1 MTPFCRPT
9 QIRTNRARATALDT
23 SRRST
28 ETRRERRLDGNK
40 PSSSG
45 NQPRNAPDRDGTRAR
60 EGKEPPPPPSFEC
73 ASLSRSKRNEMDAE
87 LASVLNPGSADAF
100 ASLLGGLSS
109 ADNAQRSRCEAV
121 FERAKGHPD
130 AFATQLTR
138 ALRTNADARTRE
150 TSAVLARRVFTAEDG
165 ALFAALS
172 GETREMI
179 KAELL
184 NALREEGEVKI
195 SRKVCDLIC
204 EVAAAGMER
213 ESPWPELLPFMFGA
227 VSEGSSDR
235 LKESALSI
243 FGMLAPFIGEQLVPQ
258 IPTLH
263 GVLSGCLA
271 NADTQVRLAAL
282 RATCA
287 FVDALENPSDR
298 MKFQDLLPAM
308 LNTLGAALQGQ
319 DENTAQ
325 ETLGY
330 FIELAE
336 ADPRF
341 VRNHLSQLVE
351 AMLSV
356 AEHADLEDGTRTL
369 ATEFLVTLTEARDR
383 APGMMRKVPNFVQ
396 RLYNCL
402 VNFLLDIED
411 DEDWHTAENEEDE
424 GIGQG
429 DLYEVGQE
437 CLDRIAIALGS
448 NSVLPACA
456 ATMPSLIGD
465 ADWKKRHAAL
475 IALSQIAE
483 GCAKGMKKDVVG
495 AVQPCL
501 HALATD
507 PHPRVRWAA
516 INGLGQMCTDLGPR
530 LQEKAHANVL
540 PLLLNAMDDS
550 KNPRCQAHA
559 AAATVNFSED
569 CPPECMAP
577 YLDTLMNKL
586 LSLLQ
591 SGNKSVQ
598 EAALTALAS
607 TADNAQEAFVKYYD
621 TVLPFLKSILV
632 NANGKEYRMLRAKA
646 VECISLVGMAVGRAR
661 FAPDAREVMDLL
673 MRLQSGGFEDDDP
686 TVQYMLQ
693 AWTRLCK
700 CLGEEFIPY
709 LQVVMQPLLKSAN
722 LKADVIVTSKDDDE
736 EEEEEENDEYEQ
748 VDYGDKRV
756 SIRTAVLEEKAT
768 ACNMLCCYV
777 DELKDGIL
785 PYLEDILQTM
795 IPSLEFYFHEDVRR
809 AAVASLPD
817 LLRAGKIAVTK
828 GVKDQ
833 AWFQQLVNHIIPPL
847 IQAMA
852 KEPDVEIQVR
862 RQRHSFKQA
871 SDETYGFPFKML

>member
-1 MTPFCRPT
+1 M
-9 QIRTNRARATALDT
+9 
-23 SRRST
+23 
-28 ETRRERRLDGNK
+28 
-40 PSSSG
+40 
-45 NQPRNAPDRDGTRAR
+45 
-60 EGKEPPPPPSFEC
+60 
-73 ASLSRSKRNEMDAE
+73 
-87 LASVLNPGSADAF
+87 
-100 ASLLGGLSS
+100 
-109 ADNAQRSRCEAV
+109 
-121 FERAKGHPD
+121 
-130 AFATQLTR
+130 
-138 ALRTNADARTRE
+138 
-150 TSAVLARRVFTAEDG
+150 
-165 ALFAALS
+165 
-172 GETREMI
+172 
-179 KAELL
+179 
-184 NALREEGEVKI
+184 
-195 SRKVCDLIC
+195 
-204 EVAAAGMER
+204 
-213 ESPWPELLPFMFGA
+213 PFMFGA
-227 VSEGSSDR
+227 VQEGSDR

-243 FGMLAPFIGEQLVPQ
+243 FAMLAPFMSDGLVAQ

-263 GVLSGCLA
+263 AVLSACLTS
-271 NADTQVRLAAL
+271 ADTQVQLASL
-282 RATCA
+282 RASCA
-287 FVDALENPSDR
+287 FVDALENQSDR
-298 MKFQDLLPAM
+298 IKFQDLLPAM
-308 LNTLGAALQGQ
+308 LNTLGSALQGQ
-319 DENTAQ
+319 DESSAQ
-325 ETLGY
+325 EALGL

-341 VRNHLSQLVE
+341 VRNHLTQLVE

-402 VNFLLDIED
+402 VSFLVTDIED
-411 DEDWHTAENEEDE
+411 DEDWHTCENEEDE
-424 GIGQG
+424 GLGQG
-429 DLYEVGQE
+429 DLYDVGQE
-437 CLDRIAIALGS
+437 CLDRIAIALGP
-448 NSVLPACA
+448 NSMLPACA

-465 ADWKKRHAAL
+465 ADWKNRHAAL

-483 GCAKGMKKDVVG
+483 GCAKGMKKDVVS
-495 AVQPCL
+495 AIQPCL

-577 YLDTLMNKL
+577 YLDPLMNKL
-586 LSLLQ
+586 LTLLQ

-607 TADNAQEAFVKYYD
+607 TADNAQESFVKYYD
-621 TVLPFLKSILV
+621 TVLPYLKSILV

-661 FAPDAREVMDLL
+661 FAADAREVMDML

-709 LQVVMQPLLKSAN
+709 LEVVMQPLLKSAN
-722 LKADVIVTSKDDDE
+722 LKADVIVTDKDDDE
-736 EEEEEENDEYEQ
+736 EDEEDENEEYER

-756 SIRTAVLEEKAT
+756 SIRTAALEEKAT

-785 PYLEDILQTM
+785 PYLEQILQTM

-817 LLRAGKIAVTK
+817 ILRSGKIAVTK
-828 GVKDQ
+828 GAKDQ
-833 AWFQQLVNHIIPPL
+833 VWFQQLVNHIIPPL

-852 KEPDVEIQVR
+852 KEPDIEISVR
-862 RQRHSFKQA
+862 TFSNRARRVRNR
-871 SDETYGFPFKML
+871 

>member
-1 MTPFCRPT
+1 MS
-9 QIRTNRARATALDT
+9 ADLAAVLDHQ
-23 SRRST
+23 S
-28 ETRRERRLDGNK
+28 LDG
-40 PSSSG
+40 
-45 NQPRNAPDRDGTRAR
+45 
-60 EGKEPPPPPSFEC
+60 F
-73 ASLSRSKRNEMDAE
+73 
-87 LASVLNPGSADAF
+87 V
-100 ASLLGGLSS
+100 SLLQGLQS
-109 ADNAQRSRCEAV
+109 ADNAHRTMCEEV
-121 FERAKGHPD
+121 FERCKAQPD
-130 AFATQLTR
+130 HLASQLVRT
-138 ALRTNADARTRE
+138 LRGGTESRLRE
-150 TSAVLARRVFTAEDG
+150 LSAVLARRAFTSDDG
-165 ALFAALS
+165 ELYTKLS
-172 GETREMI
+172 ESVKQMF
-179 KAELL
+179 KSELL
-184 NALREEGEVKI
+184 MALREEAEARVT
-195 SRKVCDLIC
+195 RKTCDLIY
-204 EVAAAGMER
+204 EVAAGAMER
-213 ESPWPELLPFMFGA
+213 EEPWAELMPFMFGA
-227 VSEGSSDR
+227 VSEGSDR
-235 LKESALSI
+235 LKESALMI
-243 FGMLAPFIGEQLVPQ
+243 FAMLASYMSDALVPQ

-263 GVLSGCLA
+263 ATLSACLA
-271 NADTQVRLAAL
+271 SADTNVRLAAL

-308 LNTLGAALQGQ
+308 LNTIGSALRGQ
-319 DENTAQ
+319 DETSAQ
-325 ETLGY
+325 EALAL

-341 VRNHLSQLVE
+341 VRNHLVELVE
-351 AMLSV
+351 AMLSI
-356 AEHADLEDGTRTL
+356 AEHNDLEDGTRTL

-402 VNFLLDIED
+402 VSFLVNDIED
-411 DEDWHTAENEEDE
+411 DEDWHTTENEEDE

-429 DLYEVGQE
+429 DLYDVGQE
-437 CLDRIAIALGS
+437 CLDRVSIALGA
-448 NSVLPACA
+448 NSMLPACA

-465 ADWKKRHAAL
+465 ADWKRRHAAL

-495 AVQPCL
+495 AIQPCL

-530 LQEKAHANVL
+530 LQEQAHANVV
-540 PLLLNAMDDS
+540 PLLLNAMDDV

-607 TADNAQEAFVKYYD
+607 TSDNAQESFIKYYD
-621 TVLPFLKSILV
+621 TVLPYLKSILV

-661 FAPDAREVMDLL
+661 FAQDAREVMDML

-700 CLGEEFIPY
+700 CLGEEFVPY
-709 LQVVMQPLLKSAN
+709 LEVVMQPLLKSAN
-722 LKADVIVTSKDDDE
+722 LKADVIVTNKDDEDGG
-736 EEEEEENDEYEQ
+736 EEEEEENDDYEQ
-748 VDYGDKRV
+748 VEVGDKRV
-756 SIRTAVLEEKAT
+756 SIRTAALEEKAT

-785 PYLEDILQTM
+785 PYLEQILQTM

-817 LLRAGKIAVTK
+817 LLRAGKLAVSK
-828 GVKDQ
+828 GAKDQ

-852 KEPDVEIQVR
+852 KEPDIEIQVR
-862 RQRHSFKQA
+862 YSKSTSTRRNK
-871 SDETYGFPFKML
+871 